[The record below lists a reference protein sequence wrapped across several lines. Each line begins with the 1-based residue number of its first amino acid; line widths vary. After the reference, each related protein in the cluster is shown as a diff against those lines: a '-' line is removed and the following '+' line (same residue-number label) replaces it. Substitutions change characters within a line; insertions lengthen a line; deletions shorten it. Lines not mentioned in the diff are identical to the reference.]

1 MERAT
6 VASAGDPWEKMSDN
20 EEQAAPSSEAP
31 LEDLKKERDFFI
43 QQFFRKGAQLTEELL
58 KENERLQ
65 ERIAALEA
73 ENGRL
78 RAHVAS
84 DTAIRD
90 LLRKIDELEA
100 EKNALLQRSSGSHDN
115 EDRFA
120 SRHAEVEAELASLAN
135 LYVATSQLHSSA
147 NVRNVLRNIKE
158 LLAQF
163 LGAAKFGV
171 YLASDAGN
179 QLVAVASEGQ
189 NFADIAT
196 LTVDDTVIGRAF
208 TSGKLFY
215 DADNDVSRGTVEQ
228 PAAAVPLLIDG
239 TPIGVIAVFG
249 TLPQK
254 TAFDDQDGE
263 LFRLLG
269 TQAALAL
276 VSARLFT
283 DAGRKVPGVQAFL
296 DLED

>member
-1 MERAT
+1 
-6 VASAGDPWEKMSDN
+6 MSDN

-31 LEDLKKERDFFI
+31 PEDLTKERDQFI
-43 QQFFRKGAQLTEELL
+43 QQVIRKGTQLTDELL

-65 ERIAALEA
+65 ERIAALES
-73 ENGRL
+73 ENGQL

-90 LLRKIDELEA
+90 LLRKIDELEG
-100 EKNALLQRSSGSHDN
+100 EKKILLQRTAGQKDD
-115 EDRFA
+115 DRFA
-120 SRHAEVEAELASLAN
+120 SHQAELEAELSSLAN
-135 LYVATSQLHSSA
+135 LYVAASQLHSSS
-147 NVRNVLRNIKE
+147 NVRLVLRNIKE

-171 YLASDAGN
+171 YLASDDGK

-196 LTVDDTVIGRAF
+196 LAVDEKAIGRAF
-208 TSGKLFY
+208 ATGKLFY
-215 DADNDVSRGTVEQ
+215 DEDNDVSKGSVEQ

-254 TAFDDQDGE
+254 TAFDHQDGE

>member
-1 MERAT
+1 
-6 VASAGDPWEKMSDN
+6 MSDN
-20 EEQAAPSSEAP
+20 EEQSAPSSEEP
-31 LEDLKKERDFFI
+31 PEDLKKERDLVI
-43 QQFFRKGAQLTEELL
+43 QQFFRKGALLTEELV
-58 KENERLQ
+58 KEAERLQ
-65 ERIAALEA
+65 DRIVALEA

-90 LLRKIDELEA
+90 LLHKIEELEA
-100 EKNALLQRSSGSHDN
+100 EKRLLLQRSAGMRDV
-115 EDRFA
+115 DDDFA
-120 SRHAEVEAELASLAN
+120 SRHAEAEAELASLAN
-135 LYVATSQLHSSA
+135 LYVATSQLHSSS

-171 YLASDAGN
+171 YLVSEDGKE
-179 QLVAVASEGQ
+179 LVAVASEGQ

-196 LTVDDTVIGRAF
+196 LGVNDNVIGRAF

-215 DADNDVSRGTVEQ
+215 DADNDVSKGTVEE
-228 PAAAVPLLIDG
+228 PAAAVPLLIEG

>member
-1 MERAT
+1 
-6 VASAGDPWEKMSDN
+6 MSDN
-20 EEQAAPSSEAP
+20 EEQSTPSSEEP
-31 LEDLKKERDFFI
+31 PEDLKKERDQFI

-65 ERIAALEA
+65 ERIATLEA

-78 RAHVAS
+78 RAHVAR

-90 LLRKIDELEA
+90 MLHKIEALEA
-100 EKNALLQRSSGSHDN
+100 EKKALLQPGDCRLQGL
-115 EDRFA
+115 FG
-120 SRHAEVEAELASLAN
+120 EVGANLVGNLLRLACLAN
-135 LYVATSQLHSSA
+135 LYVATSQLHGSS
-147 NVRNVLRNIKE
+147 NVRHVLRNIKE
-158 LLAQF
+158 LLAQL

-171 YLASDAGN
+171 YLASDDREE
-179 QLVAVASEGQ
+179 LVVVASEGQ

-196 LTVDDTVIGRAF
+196 LAVNDGVVGRAF

-215 DADNDVSRGTVEQ
+215 DTDNDVSKGNIEQ
-228 PAAAVPLLIDG
+228 PAAAIPLLIDG
-239 TPIGVIAVFG
+239 DPIGVIAVFG

-269 TQAALAL
+269 TQAARAL

>member
-1 MERAT
+1 
-6 VASAGDPWEKMSDN
+6 MSDN
-20 EEQAAPSSEAP
+20 EEHSAPSSEEP
-31 LEDLKKERDFFI
+31 PEDLKKERDLFI

-65 ERIAALEA
+65 ERIVALEA
-73 ENGRL
+73 ENGRQ
-78 RAHVAS
+78 RAQIAS

-90 LLRKIDELEA
+90 LLRTIEELEA
-100 EKNALLQRSSGSHDN
+100 EKKALLQRSAAMKNVDD
-115 EDRFA
+115 DRFQ

-135 LYVATSQLHSSA
+135 MYVATSQLHSSM
-147 NVRNVLRNIKE
+147 NVRHVLRNIKE
-158 LLAQF
+158 LLSQL

-171 YLASDAGN
+171 YIASNDRKE
-179 QLVAVASEGQ
+179 LVAVASEGQ
-189 NFADIAT
+189 NLADIAT
-196 LTVDDTVIGRAF
+196 LVVDDGAVGRAF

-215 DADNDVSRGTVEQ
+215 DSDNDVSKGNVGQ
-228 PAAAVPLLIDG
+228 PAAAVPLLVDG
-239 TPIGVIAVFG
+239 EAIGVIAVFG

>member
-1 MERAT
+1 
-6 VASAGDPWEKMSDN
+6 MSVN
-20 EEQAAPSSEAP
+20 EEQSTPSSEEP
-31 LEDLKKERDFFI
+31 PEDLKKERDQFI

-65 ERIAALEA
+65 DRIAALEA

-84 DTAIRD
+84 DTAMRD
-90 LLRKIDELEA
+90 LLHKIEELEA
-100 EKNALLQRSSGSHDN
+100 EKRALLQRSAALQNVD
-115 EDRFA
+115 EDRFS

-158 LLAQF
+158 LLAQL

-171 YLASDAGN
+171 YIASSDRKE
-179 QLVAVASEGQ
+179 LVAVASEGQ

-196 LTVDDTVIGRAF
+196 LVVDDGVVGRAF

-215 DADNDVSRGTVEQ
+215 DTDNDVSKGNVEQ

-239 TPIGVIAVFG
+239 DPIGVIAVFG

>member
-1 MERAT
+1 
-6 VASAGDPWEKMSDN
+6 MSDN
-20 EEQAAPSSEAP
+20 EEQSAPSSEEP
-31 LEDLKKERDFFI
+31 PEDLKKERDLFI
-43 QQFFRKGAQLTEELL
+43 QQFFRKGALLTEELV
-58 KENERLQ
+58 KEAERLQ
-65 ERIAALEA
+65 DRIIALEA

-90 LLRKIDELEA
+90 LLRKIEELEA
-100 EKNALLQRSSGSHDN
+100 EKKLLLQRSAGLQDVDDDFS
-115 EDRFA
+115 
-120 SRHAEVEAELASLAN
+120 SRHAEAEAELASLAN
-135 LYVATSQLHSSA
+135 LYVATSQLHSSS

-171 YLASDAGN
+171 YLASEDGKE
-179 QLVAVASEGQ
+179 LVAVASEGQ

-196 LTVDDTVIGRAF
+196 LAVNDNVIGRAF

-215 DADNDVSRGTVEQ
+215 DADNDVSKGTVEE

-254 TAFDDQDGE
+254 TAFDDQDGQ

>member
-1 MERAT
+1 
-6 VASAGDPWEKMSDN
+6 MSDN
-20 EEQAAPSSEAP
+20 EGRSAAPSEQP
-31 LEDLKKERDFFI
+31 PEDLKRERDLFI

-65 ERIAALEA
+65 ERIVALEA
-73 ENGRL
+73 ENSRL

-90 LLRKIDELEA
+90 LLHKIEELEA
-100 EKNALLQRSSGSHDN
+100 EKNALLHRTGGKKNID
-115 EDRFA
+115 EDRFS

-135 LYVATSQLHSSA
+135 LYVAASQLHSSA
-147 NVRNVLRNIKE
+147 NVRHVLRNIKE
-158 LLAQF
+158 LLAQL

-171 YLASDAGN
+171 YLASSDEKE
-179 QLVAVASEGQ
+179 LVAVASEGQ

-196 LTVDDTVIGRAF
+196 LAVDDSVIGRAF
-208 TSGKLFY
+208 TTGKLFY
-215 DADNDVSRGTVEQ
+215 DSDNDVSKGNVEQ

-239 TPIGVIAVFG
+239 QAIGVIAVFG

>member
-1 MERAT
+1 
-6 VASAGDPWEKMSDN
+6 MSDN
-20 EEQAAPSSEAP
+20 EERSAPSSEEP
-31 LEDLKKERDFFI
+31 PEDLKKERDQFI

-65 ERIAALEA
+65 ERIATLEA

-90 LLRKIDELEA
+90 MLHKIEALEA
-100 EKNALLQRSSGSHDN
+100 EKKALLQRSAGMQSVD
-115 EDRFA
+115 EDRFS
-120 SRHAEVEAELASLAN
+120 SRHAEVDAELASLAN
-135 LYVATSQLHSSA
+135 LYVATSQLHGSS
-147 NVRNVLRNIKE
+147 NVRHVLRNIKE
-158 LLAQF
+158 LLAQL

-171 YLASDAGN
+171 YLASDDRRE
-179 QLVAVASEGQ
+179 LVVVASEGQ

-196 LTVDDTVIGRAF
+196 LAVDDGIVGRAF

-215 DADNDVSRGTVEQ
+215 DTDNDVSKGNIEQ
-228 PAAAVPLLIDG
+228 PAAAIPLLIDG
-239 TPIGVIAVFG
+239 DPIGVIAVFG

-269 TQAALAL
+269 TQAARAL

>member
-1 MERAT
+1 
-6 VASAGDPWEKMSDN
+6 MSDN
-20 EEQAAPSSEAP
+20 EEQATPTSEAP
-31 LEDLKKERDFFI
+31 PEDLKKERDLFI
-43 QQFFRKGAQLTEELL
+43 QQFFSKGAQLTEELL

-65 ERIAALEA
+65 DRIAVLEA

-90 LLRKIDELEA
+90 LLRKIEELES
-100 EKNALLQRSSGSHDN
+100 EKRVLLQRSGGLKDVD
-115 EDRFA
+115 DRFS
-120 SRHAEVEAELASLAN
+120 SRHSEVEAELASLAN
-135 LYVATSQLHSSA
+135 LYVATSQLHSSSH
-147 NVRNVLRNIKE
+147 VRNVLRNIKE

-171 YLASDAGN
+171 YLVSDD
-179 QLVAVASEGQ
+179 QKELVAVASEGQ

-196 LTVDDTVIGRAF
+196 LAVDDSVIGRAF
-208 TSGKLFY
+208 TSCKLFY
-215 DADNDVSRGTVEQ
+215 DVDNDVSKGSVEQ

>member
-1 MERAT
+1 MLPSEALEIPERM
-6 VASAGDPWEKMSDN
+6 SAN
-20 EEQAAPSSEAP
+20 EEQATPSSEAP
-31 LEDLKKERDFFI
+31 LEDLKKERELFI
-43 QQFFRKGAQLTEELL
+43 QQFFRKAADLTEELM
-58 KENERLQ
+58 KDNERLQ
-65 ERIAALEA
+65 SRIATLEA
-73 ENGRL
+73 ENNRL

-84 DTAIRD
+84 DTAIRE
-90 LLRKIDELEA
+90 LLHKIEELES
-100 EKNALLQRSSGSHDN
+100 EKHALLQRTAVSTKTD
-115 EDRFA
+115 ERLA
-120 SRHAEVEAELASLAN
+120 ARHAAAEDELASLAN

-171 YLASDAGN
+171 YLASEDGKD
-179 QLVAVASEGQ
+179 LVAVASEGQ

-196 LTVDDTVIGRAF
+196 LAVDDHVIGRAF

-215 DADNDVSRGTVEQ
+215 DVDNDVSKGTVEQ
-228 PAAAVPLLIDG
+228 PAAAVPLLIEG
-239 TPIGVIAVFG
+239 SPIGVIAVFG

>member
-1 MERAT
+1 MLPSDALEILGR
-6 VASAGDPWEKMSDN
+6 PMSDN
-20 EEQAAPSSEAP
+20 DEQAALSSDALP
-31 LEDLKKERDFFI
+31 EDLTKERDQFV
-43 QQFFRKGAQLTEELL
+43 QQFFPKSAQLTEELL

-65 ERIAALEA
+65 ERIAALES

-90 LLRKIDELEA
+90 LLRTIDELEA
-100 EKNALLQRSSGSHDN
+100 EKKILLQRSAGQK
-115 EDRFA
+115 EADRFA
-120 SRHAEVEAELASLAN
+120 SHHAELESELASLAN
-135 LYVATSQLHSSA
+135 LYVAASQLHSSS

-171 YLASDAGN
+171 YLASEDGK

-196 LTVDDTVIGRAF
+196 LAVDDKAIGRAF
-208 TSGKLFY
+208 ATGKLFY
-215 DADNDVSRGTVEQ
+215 DEDNDVSKGSVEQ

-254 TAFDDQDGE
+254 TAFDHQDGE

>member
-1 MERAT
+1 MLPSDALEIPGR
-6 VASAGDPWEKMSDN
+6 PMSDN
-20 EEQAAPSSEAP
+20 DEKAALSSDALP
-31 LEDLKKERDFFI
+31 EDLTKERDQFV
-43 QQFFRKGAQLTEELL
+43 QQFFPKSAQLTEELL

-100 EKNALLQRSSGSHDN
+100 EKKALLQRSSGQKNDD
-115 EDRFA
+115 DRFA
-120 SRHAEVEAELASLAN
+120 SHHAELEAELASLAN
-135 LYVATSQLHSSA
+135 LYVAASQLHSSS

-171 YLASDAGN
+171 YLASEDGK

-196 LTVDDTVIGRAF
+196 LAVDEKAIGRAF
-208 TSGKLFY
+208 ATGKLFY
-215 DADNDVSRGTVEQ
+215 DEDNDVSKGSVEQ

-239 TPIGVIAVFG
+239 MPIGVIAVFG

-254 TAFDDQDGE
+254 TAFDHQDGE